1 MILYHYYDK
10 RSGPFKSLT
19 ALPNEE
25 ALSILEKIKEERP
38 DSFASQRDLNYIVN
52 RSNCEA
58 IVREKAKE
66 KGIIMDIDSPH
77 YMVIEEC
84 PWLNSWYEDPAVIS
98 IHIKEFDTSNS
109 ESTVDIGY
117 DLNLTSGKVKL
128 VLITPDGDLCTIAE
142 ATKTD
147 AFSGS
152 QSINVD
158 NGKYRI
164 KLVAENA
171 KFELNFSV
179 SAGELYD
186 LGFN

>member
-1 MILYHYYDK
+1 MK
-10 RSGPFKSLT
+10 
-19 ALPNEE
+19 
-25 ALSILEKIKEERP
+25 KIKIIILLVALLLIGCGQQTQHNVYDDDKQIEGEGN
-38 DSFASQRDLNYIVN
+38 SFSLRNYNQNKNGDRLYVN
-52 RSNCEA
+52 
-58 IVREKAKE
+58 V
-66 KGIIMDIDSPH
+66 GFMDG
-77 YMVIEEC
+77 M
-84 PWLNSWYEDPAVIS
+84 
-98 IHIKEFDTSNS
+98 DTIWEYDVNS

-117 DLNLTSGKVKL
+117 DLNLTSGRVKL

-171 KFELNFSV
+171 KFELNVSV
-179 SAGELYD
+179 SAGELYN

>member
-1 MILYHYYDK
+1 MK
-10 RSGPFKSLT
+10 
-19 ALPNEE
+19 
-25 ALSILEKIKEERP
+25 KIKIIILLVALLLIGCGQQTQHKVYDDDKQIEGEGN
-38 DSFASQRDLNYIVN
+38 SFSLRNYKQNKNGDRLYVN
-52 RSNCEA
+52 
-58 IVREKAKE
+58 V
-66 KGIIMDIDSPH
+66 GFMDG
-77 YMVIEEC
+77 M
-84 PWLNSWYEDPAVIS
+84 
-98 IHIKEFDTSNS
+98 DTIWEYDVNS

-147 AFSGS
+147 AFSDS
-152 QSINVD
+152 LSINVD